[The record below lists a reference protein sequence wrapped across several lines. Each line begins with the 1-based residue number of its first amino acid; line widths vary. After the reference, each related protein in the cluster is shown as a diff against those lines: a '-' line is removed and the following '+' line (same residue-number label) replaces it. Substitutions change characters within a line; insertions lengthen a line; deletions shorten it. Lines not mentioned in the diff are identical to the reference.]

1 MSLYDPILIVH
12 EGISAGSVSQVD
24 GPPPLGDLRHR
35 LLEAGSMDCCAEGD
49 FLALMSSVDAPAPPW
64 SDDRTWLRRIL
75 GF

>member
-1 MSLYDPILIVH
+1 MSLYDPVLFAQDFVAALS
-12 EGISAGSVSQVD
+12 GIQTD
-24 GPPPLGDLRHR
+24 DTPPLGDLRHR

-49 FLALMSSVDAPAPPW
+49 FLALMPSVDAPAPPW

>member
-1 MSLYDPILIVH
+1 MSLYDPAHFAQDFVAAFS
-12 EGISAGSVSQVD
+12 GIQTDEA
-24 GPPPLGDLRHR
+24 PPLGDLRHR

-49 FLALMSSVDAPAPPW
+49 FLALMPSVDAPAPPW